1 MSLYVDIHV
10 LHAYPLSNLNRDE
23 FGSPKVALLGGTE
36 RTRISSACQ
45 KRGVRISTETV
56 LGDKALRT
64 RRLPSKI
71 AAALVAQGW
80 PEDEAREAGQAITLS
95 GQVSGMKLDDAAT
108 TNLMLFVPESVV
120 ADLADLAIAHRNLLA
135 AAAEQARAKAEAAA
149 EKKTKSTAKTKSK
162 APALDKDTKARIEQ
176 LQKTVHE
183 LLCRRNGSIAAFGRM
198 LANTPDA
205 TVDGAIA
212 VAHALTTHAG
222 EEQPDF
228 FTAVDDITGS
238 DNGSAHMGQHA
249 FSSGTFYQYATITVD
264 ELVNNLDGDL
274 AMARELVQGFLTG
287 FALNVPAAK
296 KNSTAPFTPPALVYI
311 TVRTDQPI
319 NLSGAFEAAVTADDT
334 SGWIAP
340 SITALDQHAAAV
352 SNFLGDE
359 HLLAA
364 AHSGTAD
371 LTAVTALGTH
381 IPRLDD
387 LVTAMVDAAFPQAG
401 TK

>member
-1 MSLYVDIHV
+1 MSLSIDIHV

-45 KRGVRISTETV
+45 KRGVRITTETV

-71 AAALVAQGW
+71 AAALEAQGW
-80 PEDEAREAGQAITLS
+80 PQDEALEAGQAITLS
-95 GQVSGMKLDDAAT
+95 GQVSGMKLDDGAT

-120 ADLADLAIAHRNLLA
+120 SDLADLAIAHRDLLA
-135 AAAEQARAKAEAAA
+135 TAAGQARAKAEAAA
-149 EKKTKSTAKTKSK
+149 EKKTKTTTTKAK
-162 APALDKDTKARIEQ
+162 APALDKDTKARVEQ
-176 LQKTVHE
+176 LQKTVHG

-249 FSSGTFYQYATITVD
+249 YSSGTYYQYATIAVD
-264 ELVNNLDGDL
+264 ELADNLDGDL
-274 AMARELVQGFLTG
+274 AMARELITAFLTG
-287 FALNVPAAK
+287 FARHVPSAK
-296 KNSTAPFTPPALVYI
+296 KNNTAPFTPPALVYV

-319 NLSGAFEAAVTADDT
+319 NLSGAFESAITADDT
-334 SGWIAP
+334 SGWTAP

-352 SNFLGDE
+352 SAFLGDE

-371 LTAVTALGTH
+371 LTAITALGTR
-381 IPRLDD
+381 IPRLDT
-387 LVTAMVDAAFPQAG
+387 LVATIVDAAFNQAG
-401 TK
+401 KK